1 MDLGD
6 TIMAAGL
13 VRAERNQ
20 ANASIEYANK
30 VIAHEAWRADENAKV
45 VNQYRELLAET
56 EANRKEFVAK
66 VHSLRARNDAHEEVE
81 ASMSEVIARYEPDN
95 PLTSPEHVEAL
106 VEELQATKY
115 IDNPAT
121 IKRTFPSG
129 VVPDEYSRHYAEFVE
144 KTKNKVSNKA
154 P

>member
-1 MDLGD
+1 MDFGD

-45 VNQYRELLAET
+45 VDKYIEILAET
-56 EANRKEFVAK
+56 EARAK
-66 VHSLRARNDAHEEVE
+66 AHIHALRTRNKARQEVE
-81 ASMSEVIARYEPDN
+81 ASMSEVIAKYEPDN

-106 VEELQATKY
+106 VDVLQAERFEDPE
-115 IDNPAT
+115 IV
-121 IKRTFPSG
+121 KRTY
-129 VVPDEYSRHYAEFVE
+129 PDGKIVGKDKYLSVGPGEPDGH
-144 KTKNKVSNKA
+144 KA
-154 P
+154 LWVRNTIA